1 MTNKIF
7 DLLDD
12 WRNLPAYQLERRAD
26 IIFALY
32 LERIMMYY
40 KKTTLDL
47 IIPEFPLRLGELP
60 NRDTKLN
67 SSFKVD
73 YLAYSKS
80 KKIVYLI
87 ELKTDMKSRRTE
99 QDEYYEG
106 AKIIGLKSI
115 IDGLIK
121 IYKSTRQRIK
131 YEHLMDKLV
140 DIKWLIKESENT
152 YTNIASDLK
161 IEVIYIQPRNPFN
174 ATDII
179 SFDDIICALSDEED
193 SFTLRFVKS
202 LEKWKLNPN
211 N

>member
-1 MTNKIF
+1 M
-7 DLLDD
+7 
-12 WRNLPAYQLERRAD
+12 PSYQLERRAD
-26 IIFALY
+26 IFFAIY
-32 LERIMMYY
+32 LEDILNE
-40 KKTTLDL
+40 KKRTTIDL

-73 YLAYSKS
+73 YLAYSKG
-80 KKIVYLI
+80 KKTVYLI

-99 QDEYYEG
+99 QDAYYEG

-115 IDGLIK
+115 IDGLNK
-121 IYKSTRQRIK
+121 IYKSTRQRTK
-131 YEHLMDKLV
+131 YDHLMDKLV
-140 DIKWLIKESENT
+140 DTKWLIKENKNT
-152 YTNIASDLK
+152 YTNNSSNLK
-161 IEVIYIQPRNPFN
+161 IEVIYIQPKNPSN

-179 SFDDIICALSDEED
+179 SFDDIINILTDSQD
-193 SFTLRFVKS
+193 SFTLRFIKS